1 MKYDIP
7 GIKQTQFYNNGIRY
21 TRYDIHNMK
30 DTNITFLVYKV
41 SRKI

>member
-7 GIKQTQFYNNGIRY
+7 GIKFTQFDNNGIRY